1 MQYFKSK
8 DFYLASTLIHEGFEI
23 EDYEKDDGKTI
34 FFFADT
40 PELRETVQRY
50 FHDDISLSPFQFQ
63 LSVKQAKS
71 IIYAREQ

>member
-23 EDYEKDDGKTI
+23 EDHEKEDGKTI

-40 PELRETVQRY
+40 PDLRETVQRY
-50 FHDDISLSPFQFQ
+50 FHDNISVTPFQYQ
-63 LSVKQAKS
+63 IAIKKAKS
-71 IIYAREQ
+71 IIFAREQ